1 MAVGKRCRAPRG
13 GGSARRAIRYV
24 LGEELTAKVQHERI
38 DDPLT
43 AVQRNELAALLDE
56 SRRRPD
62 FGVGVVWR
70 PEASGPRPSAVY
82 ARGVMS
88 LATAAEEIQAI
99 YATQPRVKSP
109 VVHYVISLSE
119 AESKTVDDEQ
129 LIRFAER
136 VLDRAGWEGHA
147 GVFAVHRD
155 QPNAHCH
162 VAISSVHSGTLRAYV
177 RQGDFGRLHRALRE
191 TELEL
196 KMAHDWGLYVVRDE
210 GLATQRVEKVRTED
224 WARRKRDRG
233 QERLEEQ
240 GRAFVSD
247 EEGLESPQDRRDR
260 VVHALRT
267 YLERCAERGEQPLR
281 ADLHSIAARLTS
293 TLENGDGRLRMRL
306 MERAPQG
313 SVRSTWADSFG
324 EVHSRAAT
332 WVPTETV
339 FELDPVWIAPSP
351 LDASPAGA
359 RPRKSQLLEHEEAL
373 RRRAWL
379 TDLGDLERSEA
390 EYRGMLAEDPGRVS
404 RDIAASGQ
412 ATFTPD
418 DVDAWISDRLTD
430 PEEWFERAN
439 EVLRK
444 DPTLEVLSL
453 DSELPLYATK
463 AQRWLEQ
470 RVADDAGALAA
481 ARDLKFDRAMLNR
494 AIADEQAALGIA
506 FSQEQLAA
514 FELVER
520 RFGVLQGNAGSA
532 KTTLMSVLRRYAEL
546 TQRPIVGFATAQLA
560 AETLGRQAKI
570 DAVNQARA
578 RAIEAA
584 GGSEMIKPNALV
596 IVDEASMVSF
606 EATKAIFERAK
617 EQNATVVAI
626 GDEAQLPNIDA
637 GDTMRVL
644 AGIAREHHAYR
655 EVKLSYRPQV
665 GSHVEWM
672 RKAIPRGGRAIR
684 EQDGAAFR
692 QYLGEFFDRG
702 NVVCHGSREDE
713 IAAKAAD
720 IVEAT
725 SRGVRVLAPVRSR
738 TDALYTN
745 RAIRHELGLNGT
757 GIAFRFERGVREL
770 AVGDRVLF
778 ERNSKTLDV
787 LNGYLGTVRAV
798 ASQAVD
804 VELDGGRTVQFDPR
818 RYRAIDYGWSTTTHK
833 SQSRGDP
840 LVVPTLGKNDDAR
853 SAHVALTRCESGL
866 RVHTRLGREELVERL
881 CSSTSLRPKDDA
893 LLFDE
898 LVQRTGGP
906 DTMWARTVRRAL
918 EHDRDPLR
926 RQHRAE
932 MAWTRDEQ
940 SRELRRILEG
950 NAAARQAAEALPEPK
965 RHKEL
970 ARLERVER
978 ADVAAACEKY
988 RLVSFV
994 AWAHQHREQVQ
1005 REAEL
1010 QERRR
1015 HFEAAAIRRHEE
1027 ARRREATREPPT
1039 PAQLDR
1045 LACALRGCAPIAQ
1058 TPGEAYLRGRG
1069 LETFDDALYAPSWY
1083 RGCVRDDGHVSRG
1096 LGPAAVFLVRDAA
1109 GEVVAAQGR
1118 LLEPLAPRA
1127 SDETPLRMV
1136 TVGAVSGGVFA
1147 TPGAFEADTVA
1158 IVEAPIDALSLAQ
1171 YGLPAIATCGTQNR
1185 PEWVRRAL
1193 VAREVVIA
1201 TDADLAGEQAAVE
1214 LSKWLSSDSTLA
1226 RLRLPAGAKDPNEA
1240 LLRDPD
1246 QLRLEIGI
1254 ALHGVRNDLQRAW
1267 RAEWRK
1273 ALGAEPPVGLER
1285 AIDRDGLERTMLD
1298 RALGSQG
1305 SRPLEPEIDFDAAR
1319 QRRGMHR

>member
-1 MAVGKRCRAPRG
+1 
-13 GGSARRAIRYV
+13 
-24 LGEELTAKVQHERI
+24 
-38 DDPLT
+38 
-43 AVQRNELAALLDE
+43 
-56 SRRRPD
+56 
-62 FGVGVVWR
+62 
-70 PEASGPRPSAVY
+70 
-82 ARGVMS
+82 
-88 LATAAEEIQAI
+88 
-99 YATQPRVKSP
+99 
-109 VVHYVISLSE
+109 
-119 AESKTVDDEQ
+119 
-129 LIRFAER
+129 
-136 VLDRAGWEGHA
+136 
-147 GVFAVHRD
+147 
-155 QPNAHCH
+155 
-162 VAISSVHSGTLRAYV
+162 
-177 RQGDFGRLHRALRE
+177 
-191 TELEL
+191 
-196 KMAHDWGLYVVRDE
+196 
-210 GLATQRVEKVRTED
+210 
-224 WARRKRDRG
+224 
-233 QERLEEQ
+233 
-240 GRAFVSD
+240 
-247 EEGLESPQDRRDR
+247 
-260 VVHALRT
+260 
-267 YLERCAERGEQPLR
+267 
-281 ADLHSIAARLTS
+281 
-293 TLENGDGRLRMRL
+293 MRL

-359 RPRKSQLLEHEEAL
+359 RARKSQLLEHEEAL

-379 TDLGDLERSEA
+379 TDFGDLERSEA
-390 EYRGMLAEDPGRVS
+390 EYRGMLAEDPGRIS

-444 DPTLEVLSL
+444 DPALEVLSL

-463 AQRWLEQ
+463 AQRGLER

-481 ARDLKFDRAMLNR
+481 ARDLKFNRPALDR

-560 AETLGRQAKI
+560 AETLGTQARI

-606 EATKAIFERAK
+606 EATRAIFERAK

-655 EVKLSYRPQV
+655 EVKFSYRPRV
-665 GSHVEWM
+665 GSDVEWM

-692 QYLGEFFDRG
+692 HYLGEFFDRG
-702 NVVCHGSREDE
+702 HVVCHGSREDE

-725 SRGVRVLAPVRSR
+725 RRGVRVLAPVRSR

-745 RAIRHELGLNGT
+745 RAIRHELGLDGT

-770 AVGDRVLF
+770 AAGDRVLF
-778 ERNSKTLDV
+778 ERNSRTLDV
-787 LNGYLGTVRAV
+787 LNGYLGTVRVV
-798 ASQAVD
+798 ASQVVD
-804 VELDGGRTVQFDPR
+804 VELDGGRMVQFDPR

-926 RQHRAE
+926 QQHREE
-932 MAWTRDEQ
+932 MAWTRDAQ

-965 RHKEL
+965 LRKEL
-970 ARLERVER
+970 ARLERVEQ

-1005 REAEL
+1005 RKAEL

-1039 PAQLDR
+1039 PAQLDH
-1045 LACALRGCAPIAQ
+1045 LACALRGCAPIVQ
-1058 TPGEAYLRGRG
+1058 TPGEAYLRGRE
-1069 LETFDDALYAPSWY
+1069 LETFDDALYAPNWY

-1109 GEVVAAQGR
+1109 GRSSRRRGGARAVSASCTGR
-1118 LLEPLAPRA
+1118 SA
-1127 SDETPLRMV
+1127 LRMV

-1147 TPGAFEADTVA
+1147 TPGAFESDTVA

-1171 YGLPAIATCGTQNR
+1171 CGLPAIATCGTQNR

-1201 TDADLAGEQAAVE
+1201 TDADRAGEQAAVE

-1240 LLRDPD
+1240 LVRDPD
-1246 QLRLEIGI
+1246 QLRLEIAV

-1267 RAEWRK
+1267 RAEWRN
-1273 ALGAEPPVGLER
+1273 ALHEEPPVGLER
-1285 AIDRDGLERTMLD
+1285 AIDRDGLARTILD
-1298 RALGSQG
+1298 RALDSQG
-1305 SRPLEPEIDFDAAR
+1305 LRHPEPTIGFDAPK
-1319 QRRGMHR
+1319 QRRGMRR

>member
-24 LGEELTAKVQHERI
+24 LGEELTAKVKHERI

-43 AVQRNELAALLDE
+43 AVQRDELAALLDE

-62 FGVGVVWR
+62 FGVGVIWR
-70 PEASGPRPSAVY
+70 PEAGGPRPSAVY
-82 ARGVMS
+82 ARGVVS

-129 LIRFAER
+129 LIRFTER
-136 VLDRAGWEGHA
+136 VLDLAGWEGHA

-162 VAISSVHSGTLRAYV
+162 VAISSVHNGTLRAYV

-191 TELEL
+191 AELEF
-196 KMAHDWGLYVVRDE
+196 KMAHDLGLYVVRDE
-210 GLATQRVEKVRTED
+210 GLATERVEKVRTED
-224 WARRKRDRG
+224 WARRKRERG

-247 EEGLESPQDRRDR
+247 EEGLESPEDRRDR

-306 MERAPQG
+306 MERAPKG
-313 SVRSTWADSFG
+313 SVRSAWTDSFG

-339 FELDPVWIAPSP
+339 FELDPAWIAPSP
-351 LDASPAGA
+351 LDASPAGTRA
-359 RPRKSQLLEHEEAL
+359 QKSELREHEDAL

-412 ATFTPD
+412 ATFTSD

-439 EVLRK
+439 DVLRK

-463 AQRWLEQ
+463 AQRGLER
-470 RVADDAGALAA
+470 RVAEDAGALAS
-481 ARDLKFDRAMLNR
+481 ARDPKFDRPALDR
-494 AIADEQAALGIA
+494 AISDEQAALGIA
-506 FSQEQLAA
+506 FSAEQLAA

-532 KTTLMSVLRRYAEL
+532 KTTLMSVLRRYAKL
-546 TQRPIVGFATAQLA
+546 TERPIVGFATAQLA
-560 AETLGRQAKI
+560 AETLGTQAKI

-655 EVKLSYRPQV
+655 EVKLSYRPRV
-665 GSHVEWM
+665 GSDVEWM

-692 QYLGEFFDRG
+692 HYLGEFFDRG
-702 NVVCHGSREDE
+702 HVVCHESRD
-713 IAAKAAD
+713 
-720 IVEAT
+720 
-725 SRGVRVLAPVRSR
+725 
-738 TDALYTN
+738 
-745 RAIRHELGLNGT
+745 
-757 GIAFRFERGVREL
+757 VREL

-787 LNGYLGTVRAV
+787 LNGYLGTARAV
-798 ASQAVD
+798 TSQAVD

-893 LLFDE
+893 LLFEE

-906 DTMWARTVRRAL
+906 DTLWARTVRRAL

-926 RQHRAE
+926 QRHRAE
-932 MAWTRDEQ
+932 MAWTREAQ

-950 NAAARQAAEALPEPK
+950 NAAARQAAEALPKCK
-965 RHKEL
+965 RRKEL
-970 ARLERVER
+970 THLERVEQ

-994 AWAHQHREQVQ
+994 RLGPPSPRAGRTRSRTAGTTPPFRSCGNPAPRGDPPTGGH
-1005 REAEL
+1005 AG
-1010 QERRR
+1010 
-1015 HFEAAAIRRHEE
+1015 AADAG
-1027 ARRREATREPPT
+1027 ATR
-1039 PAQLDR
+1039 
-1045 LACALRGCAPIAQ
+1045 
-1058 TPGEAYLRGRG
+1058 
-1069 LETFDDALYAPSWY
+1069 
-1083 RGCVRDDGHVSRG
+1083 
-1096 LGPAAVFLVRDAA
+1096 
-1109 GEVVAAQGR
+1109 
-1118 LLEPLAPRA
+1118 
-1127 SDETPLRMV
+1127 
-1136 TVGAVSGGVFA
+1136 
-1147 TPGAFEADTVA
+1147 
-1158 IVEAPIDALSLAQ
+1158 ALSL
-1171 YGLPAIATCGTQNR
+1171 R
-1185 PEWVRRAL
+1185 
-1193 VAREVVIA
+1193 VARVLTDR
-1201 TDADLAGEQAAVE
+1201 TDA
-1214 LSKWLSSDSTLA
+1214 
-1226 RLRLPAGAKDPNEA
+1226 R
-1240 LLRDPD
+1240 
-1246 QLRLEIGI
+1246 
-1254 ALHGVRNDLQRAW
+1254 
-1267 RAEWRK
+1267 
-1273 ALGAEPPVGLER
+1273 
-1285 AIDRDGLERTMLD
+1285 
-1298 RALGSQG
+1298 
-1305 SRPLEPEIDFDAAR
+1305 
-1319 QRRGMHR
+1319 